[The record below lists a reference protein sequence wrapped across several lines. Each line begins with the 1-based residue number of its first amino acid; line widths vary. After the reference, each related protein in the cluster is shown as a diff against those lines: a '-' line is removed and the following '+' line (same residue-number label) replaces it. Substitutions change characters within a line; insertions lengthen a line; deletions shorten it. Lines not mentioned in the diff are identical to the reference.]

1 MDQSVGSE
9 GYLAFNCLG
18 NGQFETFV
26 EVLEFKLLMASCCQ
40 VSLQKT
46 RVFWSDFLF
55 FFSRYFRPPNEQ
67 QVSCDIH
74 TSAQVDTYL
83 HLKRLGFEGSINMHP
98 RIRAETC
105 NEIFKNW
112 TSSQGIEEH
121 VKSVLLESFFVL
133 LLPLSFSDNDMCS
146 SLFFQNISL
155 LLSSDD
161 VQQRNAQSLA
171 SLVEHSS

>member
-18 NGQFETFV
+18 NRQFETFV

-46 RVFWSDFLF
+46 RIFRSDFLF
-55 FFSRYFRPPNEQ
+55 FLGRNFGPPDEQ
-67 QVSCDIH
+67 QVSCDVH
-74 TSAQVDTYL
+74 TSTQVNADL
-83 HLKRLGFEGSINMHP
+83 HLKRLGFESSVNMHP
-98 RIRAETC
+98 RIWAKTW

-112 TSSQGIEEH
+112 TSSQGIEKYVE
-121 VKSVLLESFFVL
+121 SVLFESFFVL
-133 LLPLSFSDNDMCS
+133 FLPLSFSDNDMCS
-146 SLFFQNISL
+146 SLLFQNLSL

-161 VQQRNAQSLA
+161 VQQRNSQSLA